1 MLKEKILSIPQH
13 CSNKHVFIEN
23 KEHLTCSH
31 GPLGDRTK
39 AWLPSDSKVTIGI
52 LRKTSL
58 GARHDRQNSK
68 VKFPI

>member
-13 CSNKHVFIEN
+13 CSNNHVFIGN

-39 AWLPSDSKVTIGI
+39 AWLPSDSKVIIKPPTEE
-52 LRKTSL
+52 LRQDPEQNLFNKT
-58 GARHDRQNSK
+58 
-68 VKFPI
+68 